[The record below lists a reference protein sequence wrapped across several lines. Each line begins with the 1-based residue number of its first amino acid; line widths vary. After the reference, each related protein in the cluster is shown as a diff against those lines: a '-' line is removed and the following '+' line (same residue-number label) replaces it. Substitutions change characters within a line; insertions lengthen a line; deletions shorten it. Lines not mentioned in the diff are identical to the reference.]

1 MAYTIVGK
9 RPGLRATKHTS
20 ASIAKRQRAFRPRG
34 RRPQI
39 HELTDVPSDNV
50 FSTLSG
56 STRVKRIV
64 AEPREEGT
72 ERTQRRKEWSQQIRS
87 VAEAGRPHDVVDFT
101 MPGFKLIQDRF
112 VDRRSYTRD
121 IAEST
126 NQPAKLTT
134 LPRSLRPSDP
144 LLQDC
149 EKLPTDV
156 MELAYSRSMVHIRHW
171 PMYDFDDLV
180 RAIQN
185 LPRQFQPCVIVSR
198 MKFP

>member
-1 MAYTIVGK
+1 M
-9 RPGLRATKHTS
+9 
-20 ASIAKRQRAFRPRG
+20 
-34 RRPQI
+34 
-39 HELTDVPSDNV
+39 
-50 FSTLSG
+50 
-56 STRVKRIV
+56 KRIV

-149 EKLPTDV
+149 DKLPTEV